1 MSLLVPDLKDLAV
14 RYIVRNITVVSKTSG
29 SQAVEDASARPLD
42 RPGIQV
48 SHRIKAHESN
58 LQINNS
64 RASLCKSVSVIK
76 RRFVGKQR
84 TIDERPR
91 RMVHGCKEWVK
102 ATVY

>member
-14 RYIVRNITVVSKTSG
+14 RYIVRNITVVSKTRG
-29 SQAVEDASARPLD
+29 SQPVEESSSGGLD

-48 SHRIKAHESN
+48 SHQKAHESN